1 MNKRY
6 YVLIL
11 VILVAGL
18 LLSACNRSASV
29 SPLATPT
36 TNGEIP
42 FPVATQSQ
50 IMKDILAA
58 TQTAAALKG
67 TITTGNLPGLGTPT
81 AAGEI
86 DLTPTE
92 VLATATPTAVV
103 YPTPTAGRPSQ
114 YTIQVGEFPFCIAR
128 RFNVD
133 AGTLLSMNRLT
144 VYSLVTPGTVLTI
157 PQSGSWSNGARS
169 LKAHPTTYTVMQG
182 DSIGLIACGFG
193 DADPNT
199 ILAANG
205 LKAGAILTPGQVL
218 SIP

>member
-1 MNKRY
+1 
-6 YVLIL
+6 
-11 VILVAGL
+11 
-18 LLSACNRSASV
+18 
-29 SPLATPT
+29 
-36 TNGEIP
+36 
-42 FPVATQSQ
+42 
-50 IMKDILAA
+50 
-58 TQTAAALKG
+58 
-67 TITTGNLPGLGTPT
+67 
-81 AAGEI
+81 
-86 DLTPTE
+86 
-92 VLATATPTAVV
+92 
-103 YPTPTAGRPSQ
+103 
-114 YTIQVGEFPFCIAR
+114 
-128 RFNVD
+128 
-133 AGTLLSMNRLT
+133 MNRLT